1 MDRGAEV
8 RGLTRERSATNFIVI
23 HTTATPPDEDI
34 GAADIHRRHL
44 ARGSFGI
51 GHHWVVRRSGLVEA
65 GRAEETV
72 GAHDPD
78 MNATSVAVCLVG
90 GVAADKETP
99 EFNFTTD
106 QLFALELLLTA
117 LRKNYPTAAIVG
129 GRTCTS
135 FDAKAWAVTQGF

>member
-8 RGLTRERSATNFIVI
+8 RGLTRVRSTTNFIVI

-65 GRAEETV
+65 GRAQETV

-90 GVAADKETP
+90 GVAADKETA
-99 EFNFTTD
+99 EFNFTND
-106 QLFALELLLTA
+106 QLAAFELLLTA
-117 LRKNYPTAAIVG
+117 LRDTYPTAAIVG

-135 FDAKAWAVTQGF
+135 FDAKAWATAHGF